1 LTVKNVS
8 PAAFEAR
15 LADEQSGMVEDVQPR
30 KQAHQTSEELL
41 AELEN
46 EFLTPSD
53 KFNTKWL
60 NSLQKYVC
68 LFFPF
73 CWLAGKLRSWMLTA
87 STDDGMS
94 RQTIQIFSNLP
105 PHNLEPS
112 LASHGKD

>member
-1 LTVKNVS
+1 MERLSLTAKNVS

-15 LADEQSGMVEDVQPR
+15 LADEQNGTVENVRPR

-60 NSLQKYVC
+60 NTLQRCVSL
-68 LFFPF
+68 LS
-73 CWLAGKLRSWMLTA
+73 LSSGLRTSCV
-87 STDDGMS
+87 
-94 RQTIQIFSNLP
+94 RRC
-105 PHNLEPS
+105 
-112 LASHGKD
+112 